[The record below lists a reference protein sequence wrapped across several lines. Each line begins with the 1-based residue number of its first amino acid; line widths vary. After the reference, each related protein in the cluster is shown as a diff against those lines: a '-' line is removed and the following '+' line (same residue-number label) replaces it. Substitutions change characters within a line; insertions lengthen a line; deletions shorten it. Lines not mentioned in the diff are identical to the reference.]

1 MKGNYAI
8 RQRDNEL
15 MKEIHNNQQEI
26 LRLRQRLTRA
36 QAGYNTS
43 DQSSMN
49 MDVNDETA
57 NISIIKLA

>member
-43 DQSSMN
+43 NQSSMK
-49 MDVNDETA
+49 MYINDETA

>member
-1 MKGNYAI
+1 
-8 RQRDNEL
+8 

-49 MDVNDETA
+49 MDINDETA

>member
-1 MKGNYAI
+1 MTGNYAI
-8 RQRDNEL
+8 RHRDNEL

-36 QAGYNTS
+36 QTGYNPS

-49 MDVNDETA
+49 MDDNDETA